1 MAFGNRFLPTAD
13 TGPVELRYIGPGT
26 YNAADCSNLK
36 TYHASTGDTVVVSH
50 REMVRLMNDFP
61 GFWMDA
67 TLQLDTA
74 VHEDPLKVQYEAD
87 EDAVEVPHKVVLNK
101 DGSVRRKPG
110 RKPRLRPDE

>member
-1 MAFGNRFLPTAD
+1 MSFGNRFLPGID
-13 TGPVELRYIGPGT
+13 PGPVELRYIGPGT
-26 YNAADCSNLK
+26 YHSADCATLK
-36 TYHASTGDTVVVSH
+36 TYRVSYGETVVVTH

-74 VHEDPLKVQYEAD
+74 VREDPLAVRYTAD
-87 EDAVEVPHKVVLNK
+87 EDPVEVPHKIVLNK
-101 DGSVRRKPG
+101 DGSERKKPG